1 VLFRILTLVPLL
13 WTQNTWA
20 NETNTSSDAPE
31 TELSPELKALI
42 AKEVEQRVAAHLEQ
56 TVLEAVEHHSDNGD
70 DEGQITILG
79 FRSSADRGF
88 EANPDIGFATTYYDR
103 GEVLSSDVVAPAIQ
117 PTLAISFGFGGYA
130 SLQSSHVM
138 SQRTEEK
145 LGDEVG
151 VSFGYNNHTEW
162 LDFDA
167 GFTATMNPNTPTIAT
182 GNEVYV
188 YLGTGDFLPHLTP
201 RINSTFVVGGKDA
214 DGQAVDIGWYGQ
226 LRVDLHYE
234 FDGPHAFLAG
244 LTASGQ
250 VMGAPGFE
258 WVDTTF
264 EGFYLYHMENGM
276 YVAPGYKVAYSFIE
290 DRFIGLGTLN
300 VGLTL

>member
-1 VLFRILTLVPLL
+1 MKSIILYLLPLL
-13 WTQNTWA
+13 CAQSAWA
-20 NETNTSSDAPE
+20 NETDASTEAPE
-31 TELSPELKALI
+31 TELSDELKALI
-42 AKEVEQRVAAHLEQ
+42 AQEVEKRIATQLEQ
-56 TVLEAVEHHSDNGD
+56 TVLEAVEHHSDNGS

-88 EANPDIGFATTYYDR
+88 EANPDIGFLTTYYDR
-103 GEVLSSDVVAPAIQ
+103 GEVISSDTVAPTLQ

-130 SLQSSHVM
+130 SFQSSHVLT
-138 SQRTEEK
+138 QRAEEK
-145 LGDEVG
+145 LNDEVG

-167 GFTATMNPNTPTIAT
+167 GFTATLNPNTPSIAT
-182 GNEVYV
+182 GNEVYL

-201 RINSTFVVGGKDA
+201 RINSTFVIGGKDA
-214 DGQAVDIGWYGQ
+214 DGQQVDIGWYGQ
-226 LRVDLHYE
+226 MRLDLHYE

-250 VMGAPGFE
+250 VMGTPGFE
-258 WVDTTF
+258 WVDATF
-264 EGFYLYHMENGM
+264 EGFYLYHMDNGM
-276 YVAPGYKVAYSFIE
+276 YVAPGYKFAYSFLE
-290 DRFIGLGTLN
+290 ERFIGLGTLN